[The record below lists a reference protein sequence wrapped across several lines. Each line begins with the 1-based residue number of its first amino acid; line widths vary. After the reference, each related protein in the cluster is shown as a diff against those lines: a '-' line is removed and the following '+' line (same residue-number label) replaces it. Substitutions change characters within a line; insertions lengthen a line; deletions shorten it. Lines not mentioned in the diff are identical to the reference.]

1 MALTLVTNNSF
12 NINTANNISNNIA
25 NTLGEGNMMHTQ
37 TAGYSKMVQHTVREA
52 TKGGKDKFDTY
63 KLANLL
69 LDLESDLLNAGID
82 EEQASTICDVACE
95 EVVMKLQTIN

>member
-1 MALTLVTNNSF
+1 MGLRIVTS
-12 NINTANNISNNIA
+12 NTEANNIIQ
-25 NTLGEGNMMHTQ
+25 TLGEGNMMRTE
-37 TAGYSKMVQHTVREA
+37 AGYSKMVQHTVYEA

-69 LDLESDLLNAGID
+69 LDLESDLLEAGID

-95 EVVMKLQTIN
+95 EVVMKLQTVN